1 MTNVEK
7 MRETFHITEDTYKR
21 IMDLMDEVR
30 AALKTGK
37 EYDLFTFER
46 KMKQIV
52 RAPAGAPE
60 YDYHMVEEVAEAF
73 LLDGR
78 WEEVFLTLYTDE
90 PSQKS
95 FIEGWYAKKYGNPQD

>member
-7 MRETFHITEDTYKR
+7 MRKTFHITEETYGK

-30 AALKTGK
+30 AALKAGK

-52 RAPAGAPE
+52 RAPAGDPE

-78 WEEVFLTLYTDE
+78 WEEVFLTLYKDE
-90 PSQKS
+90 LSQKS
-95 FIEGWYAKKYGNPQD
+95 FIEDWYAKKYGASQK

>member
-1 MTNVEK
+1 MTYVEK
-7 MRETFHITEDTYKR
+7 MRETFHITEDTYKK

-30 AALKTGK
+30 TEIDAGN
-37 EYDLFTFER
+37 EYSLFTFER

-52 RAPAGAPE
+52 RAPAGDPE
-60 YDYHMVEEVAEAF
+60 YDYYMVREVAEAF

-78 WEEVFLTLYTDE
+78 WEEVFLTLYKDE

-95 FIEGWYAKKYGNPQD
+95 FIEDWYAKKYGDPQK